1 MQYNILYHILIPIIL
16 AIMMNGIIYMF
27 KLNNYGDSKKDL
39 IYKKL
44 LPPGYIIGIIWTII
58 FGLLGYV
65 HYLIYTEN
73 DNKITMTSLFV
84 IFVILFCLSY
94 PLITGLKIKT
104 GLLMNLIS
112 LILSFILGIAII
124 LQSKYTF
131 LFVLPLI
138 IWSSYVNIVDALQCS
153 ELY

>member
-1 MQYNILYHILIPIIL
+1 MLYHILIPIIL

-27 KLNNYGDSKKDL
+27 KLNDYDSKKTNSL

-44 LPPGYIIGIIWTII
+44 LPPGYIIGIIWVII

-65 HYLIYTEN
+65 HYLIYVQN
-73 DNKITMTSLFV
+73 DNKITITSLFI
-84 IFVILFCLSY
+84 IFVILFCLMY
-94 PLITGLKIKT
+94 PLITGLKIKS

-112 LILSFILGIAII
+112 LILSFVLGIVII
-124 LQSKYTF
+124 IQSKYAF

-138 IWSSYVNIVDALQCS
+138 FWSSYINIVDTLQCS
-153 ELY
+153 DLYS